1 MTADKLL
8 KQILDKSG
16 LLPRS
21 FSRWVNSSDQ
31 FREFAKKHKDKICP
45 KFAEAKTNSEPDEK
59 LKDVLFELE
68 IAYLALRTSRFS
80 VEYEL
85 YGGGPDFTLTDE
97 SGVVFNVEVKRIRK
111 TSEEKRLEA
120 WRAQVK
126 REVCAVPSTLAVAVD
141 IGLYVDELNALL
153 DLLDRLERKR
163 ADVIG
168 CLVKTIRAEERNI
181 PIDGIKRYPI
191 PSFEDEVQLTLSK
204 PSRKPTSDHTT
215 FNGGIF
221 PPFITQKEWEKFKDL
236 IFTKKKQRI
245 PNMINIL
252 VISTDSATHDIYAF
266 MKEIEEDFKERV
278 ARGNVTEQMKKLSGV
293 LFRGAWENR
302 LWLNNR
308 TAYCPI
314 PKNIAETL
322 EAIYCGRGRPN
333 S

>member
-8 KQILDKSG
+8 EQILNKSG
-16 LLPRS
+16 LLPRT

-31 FREFAKKHKDKICP
+31 FREFAKKHKGEICL

-68 IAYLALRTSRFS
+68 IAYLALKTSRFS
-80 VEYEL
+80 VEYQL
-85 YGGGPDFTLTDE
+85 YGAGPDFTFTDE

-120 WRAQVK
+120 WRAQVA
-126 REVCAVPSTLAVAVD
+126 REVCAIPSTLAVDVN
-141 IGLYVDELNALL
+141 IGLHVDEFNALL
-153 DLLDRLERKR
+153 DLLNRLESKK

-168 CLVKTIRAEERNI
+168 YLVKTIKAEERNI
-181 PIDGIKRYPI
+181 PINGTKGYPI
-191 PSFEDEVQLTLSK
+191 PSFEDEVELTLRK

-221 PPFITQKEWEKFKDL
+221 PSFITQKEWEKFKDL

-245 PNMINIL
+245 PDMINIL
-252 VISTDSATHDIYAF
+252 AINTDSSTHDIYAF
-266 MKEIEEDFKERV
+266 MKEIEEDFTERV

-293 LFRGAWENR
+293 LFRGAWKKENV
-302 LWLNNR
+302 LWLNSR

-322 EAIYCGRGRPN
+322 ARMD
-333 S
+333 